1 MRQGRT
7 FQGSSGRKKFSSGR
21 KKFNTFEEQKGQGT
35 AERVV
40 QEIDQEGHRRIF
52 AFYF

>member
-1 MRQGRT
+1 MCRPLGRT
-7 FQGSSGRKKFSSGR
+7 FQGSSGRKK
-21 KKFNTFEEQKGQGT
+21 FEEQKGQGT

-40 QEIDQEGHRRIF
+40 QEIDQEGHGRIF